1 MALLLQET
9 LLLEP
14 MYDAPSSCIKQVVI
28 DSKVVKKEKSPV
40 YITTEKS
47 QLADKI
53 IAEDDNA
60 SLPQN
65 EDDTQQRMTQI

>member
-1 MALLLQET
+1 
-9 LLLEP
+9 

-40 YITTEKS
+40 YITTENS

-53 IAEDDNA
+53 IAEDDNV

>member
-1 MALLLQET
+1 
-9 LLLEP
+9 

-28 DSKVVKKEKSPV
+28 DSKVVRKEKSPV
-40 YITTEKS
+40 YITSEKS

-53 IAEDDNA
+53 IADDDNV

>member
-1 MALLLQET
+1 MF
-9 LLLEP
+9 
-14 MYDAPSSCIKQVVI
+14 DAPASCIKQVII

-53 IAEDDNA
+53 IAEDDGV

-65 EDDTQQRMTQI
+65 EDDTQKQMTQI